1 MNNTE
6 NSINILKKKS
16 ACGNLFWGLSTIFF
30 HITILFIPI
39 VICFFLQFENN
50 FIFLVFSVFF
60 IILNGTRMR
69 ALGNIIHEC
78 SHFNFVSSRKQNY
91 YIGKILSALEF
102 SCFDRYLK
110 DHHSH
115 HKYLGDLNLDKDFI
129 SRQII
134 GVCSKNKFSLKT
146 LFKVV
151 LSPKNW
157 FLLIKNS
164 FVLNY
169 TEKKNFFIHSVT
181 FIMIFF
187 LCLFFGFKIIFL
199 FLLLPFF
206 TSYQMC
212 KILSDYLDHGG
223 LYYQIEKEEKTRNH
237 IFSIPLLNAIFFPRN
252 DCYHLVHHLYPTLP
266 TSYLPEMHQ
275 KLIKTDQDYAK
286 KRHNIF

>member
-6 NSINILKKKS
+6 YYINILKKKS
-16 ACGNLFWGLSTIFF
+16 ACGNLLWGLSTIFF

-50 FIFLVFSVFF
+50 FIFLIFSAFF
-60 IILNGTRMR
+60 ILLNGTRMR

-129 SRQII
+129 SRQVI
-134 GVCSKNKFSLKT
+134 GICGKKKFSGRT
-146 LFKVV
+146 LFKTVF
-151 LSPKNW
+151 SPFNW
-157 FLLIKNS
+157 FILIKS
-164 FVLNY
+164 SIILNY
-169 TEKKNFFIHSVT
+169 KDKINIVVH
-181 FIMIFF
+181 
-187 LCLFFGFKIIFL
+187 CLMLITLLFL
-199 FLLLPFF
+199 FKAFGINLILLFLILPYF

-223 LYYQIEKEEKTRNH
+223 LYYQNEKEQKTRNH
-237 IFSIPLLNAIFFPRN
+237 IFSFSFLNSIFFPRN

-266 TSYLPEMHQ
+266 TTYLPQMHQ
-275 KLIKTDQDYAK
+275 KLLTTNQDYAK
-286 KRHNIF
+286 RRHNIF